1 MNEFNHEEIVEHTL
15 QLKESMMKQWERIN
29 QTITNFELNLNSQI
43 KIFEEKHLKILE
55 EIYKETQKYISEF
68 SSQSKN
74 LKEMIIILSNQLDYI
89 TTQQNME
96 KTSQQ
101 SKYLSIKEAESL
113 INKVFNIKEFNKTSV
128 DFLNSSITKANLSV
142 RTTNAI
148 LQKECKIM
156 RDVYNKLPLEF
167 LNMKNFGK
175 KSLNELRNKFSEKGL
190 KW

>member
-1 MNEFNHEEIVEHTL
+1 MLNVWNN
-15 QLKESMMKQWERIN
+15 QWERIN

-148 LQKECKIM
+148 LQ
-156 RDVYNKLPLEF
+156 
-167 LNMKNFGK
+167 
-175 KSLNELRNKFSEKGL
+175 
-190 KW
+190 